1 MIVAL
6 YLGNMKMFLLLSLI
20 STMCSCVH
28 KNTNEEVWKDLLGKA
43 TIANANK
50 DKYKDSFPMDSL
62 GNIRY
67 PDYYAGSYVNS
78 AYELVIGIVG
88 DPSVYRDEIR
98 KTLGDDLF
106 LIAEREYSYNHLLS
120 KYDSLVIVLEPF
132 IEEKDTG
139 RIEHYEIGIN
149 DLYISEEK
157 NRIVVELI
165 EIDPVHVHRFLGQIA
180 DMPEI
185 QLKKADLPV
194 SH

>member
-1 MIVAL
+1 M
-6 YLGNMKMFLLLSLI
+6 
-20 STMCSCVH
+20 
-28 KNTNEEVWKDLLGKA
+28 
-43 TIANANK
+43 
-50 DKYKDSFPMDSL
+50 
-62 GNIRY
+62 
-67 PDYYAGSYVNS
+67 
-78 AYELVIGIVG
+78 
-88 DPSVYRDEIR
+88 YRDEIR

-120 KYDSLVIVLEPF
+120 KYDSLVIFLEPF

-185 QLKKADLPV
+185 QLKRPIYPCCIDNPSYLYEVPLRIPRQPR
-194 SH
+194 SGISLG

>member
-1 MIVAL
+1 M
-6 YLGNMKMFLLLSLI
+6 
-20 STMCSCVH
+20 
-28 KNTNEEVWKDLLGKA
+28 
-43 TIANANK
+43 
-50 DKYKDSFPMDSL
+50 
-62 GNIRY
+62 
-67 PDYYAGSYVNS
+67 
-78 AYELVIGIVG
+78 
-88 DPSVYRDEIR
+88 YRDEIR

-120 KYDSLVIVLEPF
+120 KYDSLVIFLEPF

-194 SH
+194 LH